1 MTALE
6 VRTGTD
12 PSPLAQVLQLCARG
26 ATGEVVG
33 VAGNLEVLISLQGG
47 RLAWATSNT
56 ERRLFTRVL
65 LETTRLR
72 TEVVDALDEA
82 GSRQRGQLAQALVL
96 QGHASMAQV
105 RTALRVELET
115 VLEVLRRAPQV
126 HTLFVPRTTGSCPV
140 GLTFA
145 PGGLEFDWA

>member
-6 VRTGTD
+6 ARTGSD

-72 TEVVDALDEA
+72 T
-82 GSRQRGQLAQALVL
+82 
-96 QGHASMAQV
+96 
-105 RTALRVELET
+105 ALRVETET
-115 VLEVLRRAPQV
+115 VLEVLRGAPRLTPSSAPRSPLKSRA
-126 HTLFVPRTTGSCPV
+126 HDH
-140 GLTFA
+140 A
-145 PGGLEFDWA
+145 ID